1 MTSSSLDRI
10 GALAD
15 ELDYTQDTLSTLSV
29 LYTSLQH
36 AYETCALPLHPAR
49 LDAMEKE
56 LLVAFDDLELQ
67 LIHLDR
73 HLRALESSWYQWKSS
88 HLTAVL

>member
-1 MTSSSLDRI
+1 
-10 GALAD
+10 
-15 ELDYTQDTLSTLSV
+15 
-29 LYTSLQH
+29 
-36 AYETCALPLHPAR
+36 
-49 LDAMEKE
+49 
-56 LLVAFDDLELQ
+56 LVAFDDLELQ